1 MAIAVIDRKE
11 GGRLLR
17 RRVRVSTPRGRTL
30 SNTKTSEKVAAHT
43 LWRASRRAERSE
55 SAASSSA
62 SRKISSS
69 RDAQG
74 SVAVTLVVRGAAR
87 YVPRHLYLV
96 IRVPDLVDEVVV
108 VVAAHERKEDVAQ
121 VDSVHLLLEALR
133 REGVEKAWRRR
144 GEGAEK
150 EGRGSREGAEEETRA
165 SLDVRPRADHAPNTR
180 RTTREPCTSP
190 IRAPTARR
198 PRANRAPTTR
208 QS

>member
-150 EGRGSREGAEEETRA
+150 ARRRRGEGAEKERRKRRA
-165 SLDVRPRADHAPNTR
+165 R
-180 RTTREPCTSP
+180 RWTCD
-190 IRAPTARR
+190 RAPTTRQTHAEPLESRVRRPSARR
-198 PRANRAPTTR
+198 PRADRAPTTR